1 MVKGRD
7 VCPKDCPGRN
17 ESCHKSCA
25 KYREYEAARLRE
37 QMQPSTAYGWWTAG
51 KAKAKARRKREEAR
65 KR

>member
-7 VCPKDCPGRN
+7 VCPKDCPDRDG
-17 ESCHKSCA
+17 SCHKSCA

-51 KAKAKARRKREEAR
+51 KARAKARRKREEAR

>member
-7 VCPKDCPGRN
+7 VCPKDCPDRAASRHR
-17 ESCHKSCA
+17 SCD

-51 KAKAKARRKREEAR
+51 KARAKARRKREEAR